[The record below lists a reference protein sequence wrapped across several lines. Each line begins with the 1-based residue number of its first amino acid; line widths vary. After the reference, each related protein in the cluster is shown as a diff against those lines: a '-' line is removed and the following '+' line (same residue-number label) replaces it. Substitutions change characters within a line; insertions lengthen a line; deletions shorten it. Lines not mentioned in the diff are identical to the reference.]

1 MTENNIY
8 DTANQLE
15 RDLRSLPAYAE
26 LKAAIEAINANED
39 SRQLFTEFRNIS
51 SSLQA
56 KQMQGETPTDEE
68 IAEIQAMSVKVQ
80 ADENITRLMMS
91 EQQVSQVIND
101 INTIITKPLN
111 EVYQNIGQ

>member
-1 MTENNIY
+1 MTQNNIY

-26 LKAAIEAINANED
+26 LKEAIELINSNEE
-39 SRQLFTEFRNIS
+39 SKQLFNEFRNIS
-51 SSLQA
+51 SALQA
-56 KQMQGETPTDEE
+56 KQMQGETPTEDE

-80 ADENITRLMMS
+80 SDENITRLMMS

-111 EVYQNIGQ
+111 EVYQNIG

>member
-1 MTENNIY
+1 MTQNNIY

-15 RDLRSLPAYAE
+15 RDLRNLPAYAD
-26 LKAAIEAINANED
+26 LKEAIELINSNEE
-39 SRQLFTEFRNIS
+39 SKQLFNEFRNIS
-51 SSLQA
+51 NALQA
-56 KQMQGETPTDEE
+56 KQMQGETPTEDE

-80 ADENITRLMMS
+80 SDENITRLMMS

-111 EVYQNIGQ
+111 EVYQNIG